1 MTDNTLFKHSP
12 GGLHHNKIDFILV
25 SKRCQS
31 RINGAKARVIPG
43 ADIGSDHDLL
53 MMTMKVKLTR
63 RQRQDQARLCF
74 DIEKLKDPT
83 ILNELRATLGGKF
96 TPLLLLDSIQCIS
109 SQLEN
114 AINDTTRNVLGIY
127 KKQNRQPW
135 ATVEVLQAFNER
147 RALKLKR
154 YTSPMDSAEYNNC
167 NSRVRRKI

>member
-1 MTDNTLFKHSP
+1 MPT
-12 GGLHHNKIDFILV
+12 
-25 SKRCQS
+25 
-31 RINGAKARVIPG
+31 RIKEAKVRVFLG

-63 RQRQDQARLCF
+63 KQRQDQARLCF
-74 DIEKLKDPT
+74 NIEKLKGPT

-96 TPLLLLDSIQCIS
+96 APLLLLDNIQCIS

-114 AINDTTRNVLGIY
+114 AINDTARNVLGIC
-127 KKQNRQPW
+127 KKQKRQPW
-135 ATVEVLQAFNER
+135 ATVEVLQACNER

-167 NSRVRRKI
+167 NSRVRRKIKEAKEIWIN